1 MNYKEAYITC
11 LAKRILGE
19 TGECVTISGK
29 NVVCEKRGNTFKT
42 FKGVRVK
49 AGDVVIHNG
58 TSFLVT
64 QHMEDQHFITF
75 ETRQRQ

>member
-1 MNYKEAYITC
+1 MKISFSAIKA
-11 LAKRILGE
+11 LAKQHLGE
-19 TGECVTISGK
+19 SGECVIIGG
-29 NVVCEKRGNTFKT
+29 NDVLCEKRGNTFRT
-42 FKGVRVK
+42 FRGVRVK

-64 QHMEDQHFITF
+64 KTMEDQHFITF